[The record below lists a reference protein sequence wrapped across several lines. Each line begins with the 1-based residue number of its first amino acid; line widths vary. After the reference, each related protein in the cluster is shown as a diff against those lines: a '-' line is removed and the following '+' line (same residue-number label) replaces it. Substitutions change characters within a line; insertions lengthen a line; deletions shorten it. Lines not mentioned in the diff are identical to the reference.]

1 MVFEPLADLGSIFF
15 DLDYSESECALV
27 TDWVGANAASM
38 SHVDFGIFVR
48 LFEYIKST
56 ATEAESRRFDVFQKT
71 PDFLV
76 CSEARNRGDAAG
88 LASSTVYEI
97 YASAS
102 SSRLY
107 VLLCDG
113 TVQVWGAFG
122 ECLMRNI
129 PIVVSAS
136 ENEEN
141 RRDSTLFA
149 IEMLYGASG
158 ADRRANS
165 GRSSGSSVMQ
175 IHERCGLVTVNTT
188 CMDALIRFHD
198 SQSFRLLSTVSIT
211 ATGKDA
217 IVEDYAY
224 VDTFESLICSIR
236 HNPKV
241 LVFSSITGE
250 CIADMRGHRGKA
262 PRLIYVDTM
271 SHLVTGGRGDSLIR
285 VWNVGEQI
293 IGRLAAVDDVG
304 FNHRKARHVLLSL
317 RELLIHRNLAE
328 AHIMAVDRNDESVS
342 VKYEATSRVENLPFG
357 EALYYQSRRRN
368 AVDPI
373 EGSTMYVMNRGVSA
387 AEVLFVSTDS
397 TYVCVEFMDGTK
409 DHSVDID
416 RIMDPHLE
424 DVGDI
429 CVGAIVH
436 VRRHDSIAQLFSAMN
451 RRKDA
456 SGHITLRTFMS
467 AICEELAL
475 ALPKADV
482 EHLFNAYT
490 SPESGGHLALDSQ
503 SFRNALLSCASH
515 AQISI
520 GIENDAEAFVDQI
533 RRQIK
538 RRANMLGVGRE
549 HLIRSA
555 AATPVISADALRAWI
570 LNILQI
576 GFSDAEWEGAFNLV
590 SGHGGSHIHISDLVQ
605 YLLAQDPAH
614 IFDGAKQLQRIHVAC
629 RAVLKGHDSF
639 ITSLVYLPV
648 SMLIVSASLDGT
660 LIFGTQLPKIIH

>member
-1 MVFEPLADLGSIFF
+1 
-15 DLDYSESECALV
+15 
-27 TDWVGANAASM
+27 
-38 SHVDFGIFVR
+38 
-48 LFEYIKST
+48 
-56 ATEAESRRFDVFQKT
+56 
-71 PDFLV
+71 
-76 CSEARNRGDAAG
+76 
-88 LASSTVYEI
+88 
-97 YASAS
+97 
-102 SSRLY
+102 
-107 VLLCDG
+107 
-113 TVQVWGAFG
+113 
-122 ECLMRNI
+122 
-129 PIVVSAS
+129 
-136 ENEEN
+136 
-141 RRDSTLFA
+141 
-149 IEMLYGASG
+149 
-158 ADRRANS
+158 
-165 GRSSGSSVMQ
+165 
-175 IHERCGLVTVNTT
+175 
-188 CMDALIRFHD
+188 
-198 SQSFRLLSTVSIT
+198 
-211 ATGKDA
+211 
-217 IVEDYAY
+217 
-224 VDTFESLICSIR
+224 
-236 HNPKV
+236 
-241 LVFSSITGE
+241 
-250 CIADMRGHRGKA
+250 MRGHRGKA

-304 FNHRKARHVLLSL
+304 FNQRKARHVLLSL

-342 VKYEATSRVENLPFG
+342 VKYEATNRVENLPFG
-357 EALYYQSRRRN
+357 EAFYYQSRRRN

-456 SGHITLRTFMS
+456 SGHITLRTFAI

-576 GFSDAEWEGAFNLV
+576 GFSDAEWEGCLQFSFRPRWLAYPYIRFGAISIG
-590 SGHGGSHIHISDLVQ
+590 SGPCISSMVPSSSNESTLHAE
-605 YLLAQDPAH
+605 LS
-614 IFDGAKQLQRIHVAC
+614 
-629 RAVLKGHDSF
+629 LK
-639 ITSLVYLPV
+639 V
-648 SMLIVSASLDGT
+648 MIVSSLAWSTFLFPCSSCPLLWMGRSS
-660 LIFGTQLPKIIH
+660 FGTQLPKIIH